1 MSEWGS
7 RADEAA
13 QSVRALFG
21 RRLLGM
27 PFTHLARVDYPIARP
42 TRGPWHYWWQA
53 HYIDALVDES
63 LRHHRAGSHDHAR
76 TITRLARRTLAT
88 VGIRN
93 VFQFPNHYYDDMAW
107 LLLAAQRVAVLDDLD
122 ALDLLDSPALPR
134 LPRPVLTTA
143 ARSLRHRVLAGDT
156 PDLGGG
162 VFWNDDHDFKN
173 VPATAPVALFRAR
186 IGDLAG
192 AARLIDWIYDH
203 LHDPTT
209 GLLMDGIRM
218 LPGAQTMV
226 VPHVF
231 TYNQGTVLAVLTEL
245 AEAGHPGAATRAA
258 RLVDAIATHLT
269 RADDPDAQGL
279 SPNALRVHGDG
290 DGGLFT
296 GILVRYLALA
306 ARSPGLE
313 DATRQS
319 AAHLV
324 RTNAQLFWDGR
335 QSRSLPRRFGMPHA
349 QVFVFSPDPAR
360 PASETQPH
368 GIPVE
373 LSTQVQAWT
382 TLEAAA
388 ALNDA
393 PPARNPRPRRR
404 FGWQPS

>member
-1 MSEWGS
+1 MGGMSGWGP

-13 QSVRALFG
+13 RSVRALFG

-53 HYIDALVDES
+53 HYIDALVDDA
-63 LRHHRAGSHDHAR
+63 LRHHRAGNDGHAR
-76 TITRLARRTLAT
+76 AMTRLACRTLAT

-93 VFQFPNHYYDDMAW
+93 VFTFPNHYYDDMAW
-107 LLLAAQRVAVLDDLD
+107 LLLAAQRLAVLAD
-122 ALDLLDSPALPR
+122 LPR
-134 LPRPVLTTA
+134 LGGGRLPSLPRLIPAIA
-143 ARSLRHRVLAGDT
+143 ARSLRARVFAGDT
-156 PDLGGG
+156 LDLGGG

-186 IGDLAG
+186 IGDIEG
-192 AARLIDWIYDH
+192 AARLVDWIYDN
-203 LHDPTT
+203 LQDPTT

-218 LPGAQTMV
+218 LPGGHTTT
-226 VPHVF
+226 VPHLF
-231 TYNQGTVLAVLTEL
+231 TYNQGTVLGVLTEL
-245 AEAGHPGAATRAA
+245 AKASHPGAADRAA
-258 RLVDAIATHLT
+258 RLVRSIVTHLT
-269 RADDPDAQGL
+269 RADDPESKGL
-279 SPNALRVHGDG
+279 PLNALRVHGDG

-306 ARSPGLE
+306 SRSPSLDGV
-313 DATRQS
+313 TRES
-319 AAHLV
+319 AAQLV

-335 QSRSLPRRFGMPHA
+335 RSRSLPGMVGMPPR
-349 QVFVFSPDPAR
+349 QVSVFSPDPAR
-360 PASETQPH
+360 PASETQPP

-388 ALNDA
+388 ALTDE
-393 PPARNPRPRRR
+393 PPARNPTTRRR
-404 FGWQPS
+404 SGSTPS

>member
-107 LLLAAQRVAVLDDLD
+107 LLLAAQRVAVLAELPG
-122 ALDLLDSPALPR
+122 LGGGRLLCLPR
-134 LPRPVLTTA
+134 LIPAIA
-143 ARSLRHRVLAGDT
+143 ARSLRARVFAGDT

-186 IGDLAG
+186 IGDTEG
-192 AARLIDWIYDH
+192 AARLVDWIYDN
-203 LHDPTT
+203 LQDPTT

-218 LPGAQTMV
+218 LPAGHTTT
-226 VPHVF
+226 VPHLF
-231 TYNQGTVLAVLTEL
+231 TYNQGTVLGVLTEL
-245 AEAGHPGAATRAA
+245 AEAAQPDAADRAA
-258 RLVDAIATHLT
+258 HLVRAVSTHLT
-269 RADDPDAQGL
+269 RADDPDAIGL
-279 SPNALRVHGDG
+279 SPTALRVHGDG

-306 ARSPGLE
+306 ARSPAL
-313 DATRQS
+313 DSATRGS
-319 AAHLV
+319 AADLV
-324 RTNAQLFWDGR
+324 RANALLLWDGR
-335 QSRSLPRRFGMPHA
+335 QSRSLPGNVGMPLR
-349 QVFVFSPDPAR
+349 QVAVFSPDPAR
-360 PASETQPH
+360 PASETQPP

-388 ALNDA
+388 ALTDE
-393 PPARNPRPRRR
+393 PPARNPTTRRR
-404 FGWQPS
+404 SGSTPS